1 MLPKFQSQRFSSEEL
16 TMPKKGTKKVAKK
29 ATANQATVFVLVE
42 TWSRDC
48 DSEGSPVVA
57 VFSNV
62 EAARKRL
69 LKLIARDNKD
79 GITKTAGDED
89 EDWEINQTPDWYH
102 CWSESRNSW
111 VDFTILEELVRDK

>member
-1 MLPKFQSQRFSSEEL
+1 MVKEL
-16 TMPKKGTKKVAKK
+16 TMPKKATKKTTKK

-48 DSEGSPVVA
+48 DSEGSPTVT

-69 LKLIARDNKD
+69 LELVKEDNKT
-79 GITKTAGDED
+79 GITETVGEEG
-89 EDWEINQTPDWYH
+89 EDWEINQTPDWYSA
-102 CWSESRNSW
+102 WNEGSNSW
-111 VDFTILEELVRDK
+111 VDFTIFEETVHDK